1 MWDHYIDC
9 VVQEAKDRN
18 AGLIRDLA
26 SFIPLR
32 RGTVALHIVAL
43 MAAADSK
50 IPDQVYDHATMQ
62 RMLDVISDIVTVEN
76 VCILC
81 SADYHL
87 RLSAAESS

>member
-32 RGTVALHIVAL
+32 RGTVALYIVAL
-43 MAAADSK
+43 MAAADSE
-50 IPDQVYDHATMQ
+50 ILDQVYDHPTMQ
-62 RMLDVISDIVTVEN
+62 RMLDLFNDIVIVEN
-76 VCILC
+76 VCCAQLIIPLI
-81 SADYHL
+81 
-87 RLSAAESS
+87 